1 MNYEQ
6 EQQFAAEVKRYV
18 TEHLP
23 LSQISDS
30 ELQQQ
35 IEDIVEQR
43 IGAGYCSIEQRVS
56 IVEQVYSSIRGFGL
70 LDSIIKDD
78 TITEVMINGPENVF
92 IEQNGRLFKL
102 DKQFESQRKLEDIIQ
117 RIVGLAGREVNRQP
131 YLRHPASRRLPCQ
144 CGAGRPLPCAAPRS
158 PSESS
163 PRPL

>member
-18 TEHLP
+18 TEQLP

-117 RIVGLAGREVNRQP
+117 RIVGLAAVRSIRPTLSATPGFPTAPV
-131 YLRHPASRRLPCQ
+131 SMWC
-144 CGAGRPLPCAAPRS
+144 CRPLPCAAPRS

>member
-18 TEHLP
+18 TEQLP

-102 DKQFESQRKLEDIIQ
+102 DKQFPQIQKELEERK
-117 RIVGLAGREVNRQP
+117 RSK
-131 YLRHPASRRLPCQ
+131 AS
-144 CGAGRPLPCAAPRS
+144 AN
-158 PSESS
+158 
-163 PRPL
+163 

>member
-117 RIVGLAGREVNRQP
+117 RSWA
-131 YLRHPASRRLPCQ
+131 LRAVRSIRPTLSATPGFPTAPVSMWYC
-144 CGAGRPLPCAAPRS
+144 RPLPCAAPRS

>member
-56 IVEQVYSSIRGFGL
+56 IVEQVYSSIRGFRCSRARQCSGMDTKTKRWRFYTRIL
-70 LDSIIKDD
+70 WEYSI
-78 TITEVMINGPENVF
+78 
-92 IEQNGRLFKL
+92 GRRSSLK
-102 DKQFESQRKLEDIIQ
+102 RVI
-117 RIVGLAGREVNRQP
+117 
-131 YLRHPASRRLPCQ
+131 SRRI
-144 CGAGRPLPCAAPRS
+144 RR
-158 PSESS
+158 ENEIYT
-163 PRPL
+163 R

>member
-18 TEHLP
+18 TEQLP

-92 IEQNGRLFKL
+92 IEQNGCSSWTSSSRA
-102 DKQFESQRKLEDIIQ
+102 SGSW
-117 RIVGLAGREVNRQP
+117 RISSRGSWA
-131 YLRHPASRRLPCQ
+131 LRAVRSIRPTLSATPGFPTAPVSMWC
-144 CGAGRPLPCAAPRS
+144 CRPLPCAAPRS